1 MHHLNLPNCIRL
13 LAYFSYF
20 LLGGFAGG
28 EIGEYPEISEINP
41 GQFKFGQILIEKE
54 IREFSLP
61 AICNQTSGLIEY
73 ALVHDQ
79 GKTHES
85 LFRTPVSPK
94 LIHATFLLLK
104 EKPQHSFFKIM
115 ESGGTEIAQIPTMKI
130 FVEWEQNGTSYK
142 EEINTMIQNQSAERM
157 LSQNAFVFT
166 GSKVIEGVYLA
177 EEDGSIVAVYHDS
190 RSTLNSRDEESNSD
204 DVWLPYLE
212 KMPPKELPVTIRFQL
227 PYAK

>member
-28 EIGEYPEISEINP
+28 EMGEYPEISEINP

-104 EKPQHSFFKIM
+104 EKPQHSFFKLM
-115 ESGGTEIAQIPTMKI
+115 ESGGTEIAQIPTIQI

-142 EEINTMIQNQSAERM
+142 EMMNTMIQNQSAERM

-190 RSTLNSRDEESNSD
+190 RSTLNSRDEESNWD

>member
-104 EKPQHSFFKIM
+104 ENPQPSFFKLM
-115 ESGGTEIAQIPTMKI
+115 ESRGADIAQIPTIQI

-142 EEINTMIQNQSAERM
+142 EEINTMIKNQSAERM

-204 DVWLPYLE
+204 DVWLPYVE

>member
-1 MHHLNLPNCIRL
+1 MHHLNHTYCIRFLVHLCCL
-13 LAYFSYF
+13 LFH
-20 LLGGFAGG
+20 GFAGG
-28 EIGEYPEISEINP
+28 ETGEYPEISQINP
-41 GQFKFGQILIEKE
+41 GQFEFGQILIEKE

-79 GKTHES
+79 GKIHEA

-104 EKPQHSFFKIM
+104 ENPQLDFFK
-115 ESGGTEIAQIPTMKI
+115 SLQRGGTDIDLTPTIQI

-142 EEINTMIQNQSAERM
+142 EEMNSMIHNQSAKRT

-166 GSKVIEGVYLA
+166 GSKVIDGIYLA
-177 EEDGSIVAVYHDS
+177 EEDGSIVAVYDDF
-190 RSTLNSRDEESNSD
+190 RATLNSRDEESYSD
-204 DVWLPYLE
+204 DVWFPNLE

-227 PYAK
+227 PSTK

>member
-85 LFRTPVSPK
+85 LFRTSVSPK

-190 RSTLNSRDEESNSD
+190 RSTLNSRDEESNLD